1 MKELELNLDIARKQ
15 QDEGADFFKFS
26 SGLRSLQLS
35 PVSEKVQWM
44 ICHLLLLYLSLSMI
58 WYFLWNELAKHGD
71 AIASHLKLL
80 ITDWPTR
87 IDRGNCKVMLS
98 PLKSFFY
105 NLQVVFRVQWLS
117 YLLAPY
123 TWLPS
128 HTTVDTYRVVF
139 LTGPSKIFL
148 SIRLHSKSHQKVL
161 SVWIYL
167 LAGT

>member
-1 MKELELNLDIARKQ
+1 MTLRGSNRMRALTSSSSVLVWGACSYHQSQERFLDN
-15 QDEGADFFKFS
+15 
-26 SGLRSLQLS
+26 
-35 PVSEKVQWM
+35 WM

-117 YLLAPY
+117 YLLASY

-148 SIRLHSKSHQKVL
+148 SIRLHSKSHQKSSKCL
-161 SVWIYL
+161 NL
-167 LAGT
+167 LTGWHLEKSC